1 MNKFFWKILPYTA
14 KWIWDRSIFSII
26 KPSFDI
32 ILFSRFLKI
41 CTDLQAICSIERKIV
56 FVIVSEQFCIHMLQI
71 SCKSSEIL
79 EQCHVKWWFKYRN
92 DRSVSWR
99 LSCTWEIMKFR
110 IGCFIPWI
118 TQMGVTVK
126 SKSPKP
132 QTTVGEL
139 DSWFLKGVIFV
150 CGWWVKLL
158 WICCPLWK

>member
-1 MNKFFWKILPYTA
+1 MNNFFWKILPYTA

-79 EQCHVKWWFKYRN
+79 EQCHVKWWLKYRN
-92 DRSVSWR
+92 NRSVSLR
-99 LSCTWEIMKFR
+99 LSCNSTHPQNQHKISFLNSKIVK
-110 IGCFIPWI
+110 IGICTNMWYSQYLTNFNRFIRSSI
-118 TQMGVTVK
+118 
-126 SKSPKP
+126 
-132 QTTVGEL
+132 
-139 DSWFLKGVIFV
+139 
-150 CGWWVKLL
+150 
-158 WICCPLWK
+158 